1 MENKYLF
8 VFPTAV
14 LGGAERVMFN
24 IIYNLLTNGN
34 SVTVVIMSRGYQN
47 GWEVLEEF
55 PHFNFIVHNY
65 KSEKTAIIP
74 LLISLFFLSL
84 KNNYKIIFSSHT
96 HINGVLSFLKK
107 IQIFKYSILVSR
119 ESTFIFDRFDGF
131 MRILFKFIY
140 RFMYGK
146 QDLLICQTLRMK
158 ESLINNLGFSP
169 VKNIETIPNPVNI
182 DYIDTLKCEKNNV
195 SYEYIVACGRL
206 IPLKKIDYL
215 IQSFSDI
222 SERFDK
228 IKLVIIGNGPEEDKL
243 KKMVSD
249 LNLDSRVIF
258 TGKINNPIKWFN
270 SAKLG
275 IISSEIEGF
284 PNVIIEM
291 MAAGTKNIITTPCTD
306 GVLDLP
312 NVSVTENC
320 SVQALTIEIEKALNF
335 PLDNSNLYR
344 EYIEKN
350 RSVNSFW
357 KKIEDI
363 THK

>member
-1 MENKYLF
+1 MKDKYLF

-24 IIYNLLTNGN
+24 IIYNLLSSGN
-34 SVTVVIMSRGYQN
+34 LVTVVIMSRGCQK
-47 GWEVLEEF
+47 GWETLEEHPNF
-55 PHFNFIVHNY
+55 DFIVYNY

-74 LLISLFFLSL
+74 LVISLFFLSL
-84 KNNYKIIFSSHT
+84 NNNYKIVFSSHT

-107 IQIFKYSILVSR
+107 INIFKSSILVSR

-131 MRILFKFIY
+131 MRMLFKFIY
-140 RFMYGK
+140 TFMYGK
-146 QDLLICQTLRMK
+146 QDLLICQTGKMK
-158 ESLINNLGFSP
+158 ESLIANLGFSP
-169 VKNIETIPNPVNI
+169 VKNIQVIPNPVNI
-182 DYIDTLKCEKNNV
+182 EYIDSLKFENKNIN
-195 SYEYIVACGRL
+195 SEYIVACGRL

-215 IQSFSDI
+215 IQAFRNLP
-222 SERFDK
+222 ENFDQ
-228 IKLVIIGNGPEEDKL
+228 IKLVIIGEGPEESKL
-243 KKMVSD
+243 KKMAND
-249 LNLDSRVIF
+249 LNLESRVIF

-270 SAKLG
+270 SARLG
-275 IISSEIEGF
+275 VISSEIEGF

-312 NVSVTENC
+312 NVCITESC

-335 PLDNSNLYR
+335 PVDNSKLYR

-357 KKIEDI
+357 KNMEDI
-363 THK
+363 TQK